1 MCPLIKATKAKS
13 FDVIVQIEASLHLIM
28 LAPVQK
34 MSRHMHRQDV
44 VQKTLVVFTQF
55 PHVLHFLLGLQT
67 PQEVQSGSGLPLEG
81 KG

>member
-1 MCPLIKATKAKS
+1 
-13 FDVIVQIEASLHLIM
+13 M

-34 MSRHMHRQDV
+34 MSRHMHGQDV

-67 PQEVQSGSGLPLEG
+67 PQEVQSGSGLPLEI